1 MVLDNTRSRN
11 KTQGAALLE
20 PIEFENVDLNAV
32 DLNTVEFIPG
42 SVLKRLPEE
51 SPFSYD
57 IAIIGMGY
65 VGLPTSL
72 AFVES
77 GLRVLGV
84 ELSQL
89 RIDAI
94 TRGHVDLLASDQ
106 DRLTRAQQ
114 SGLLHVSSDSA
125 LISQAATVIVCV
137 PTPVDAYLVP
147 DLSLLRSACATVVQ
161 HAVAEQVLILTSTS
175 YVGSTRDLMMN
186 PLIERGFTPGTDI
199 FIAFSPER
207 INPGAAGYAHEDVP
221 RVVGG
226 ATPNC
231 TAAAATIV
239 GGYVNQI
246 HLVSSMETAEMT
258 KLVENIFRAVNI
270 ALANEFADVSALLDL
285 DVVEVIN
292 AAATKPY
299 GFMPFLPGPGV
310 GGHCIPCD
318 PHYLLWQLHKERRS
332 APLIEQTMSL
342 IAARPRRVVDR
353 VRELL
358 STHRRGLTGTRVL
371 VVGVAYKPDVED
383 VRESPAL
390 EVLSALQHEGAIV
403 AYYDPLCPHVRLHD
417 GSLLSSVSDPTEF
430 GSEVAVI
437 HTAHSGVDLGWLD
450 EVEFVLDT
458 SYTASAIAHAV
469 RL

>member
-1 MVLDNTRSRN
+1 MVMDNTRLRSPSLE
-11 KTQGAALLE
+11 AALLE
-20 PIEFENVDLNAV
+20 PVML
-32 DLNTVEFIPG
+32 TPS
-42 SVLKRLPEE
+42 SVVARRATMP
-51 SPFSYD
+51 SFGYD

-77 GLRVLGV
+77 GLRVLGI
-84 ELSQL
+84 ELSQQ
-89 RIDAI
+89 RIDTI
-94 TRGHVDLLASDQ
+94 SDGHVDLLPSDQ
-106 DRLTRAQQ
+106 QRLTKAQRT
-114 SGLLHVSSDSA
+114 GALHISTDSA
-125 LISQAATVIVCV
+125 MISRAAAVIVCV
-137 PTPVDAYLVP
+137 PTPVDEYLVP
-147 DLSLLRSACATVVQ
+147 DLGMLRDACATVVQ

-175 YVGSTRDLMMN
+175 YVGSTRDLMMD
-186 PLIERGFTPGTDI
+186 PLVARGFTPGTDI

-239 GGYVNQI
+239 GSYVNQV
-246 HLVSSMETAEMT
+246 HTVSSMETAEMT

-332 APLIEQTMSL
+332 APLIEQTMNQ
-342 IAARPRRVVDR
+342 IAARPRHVVDR

-358 STHRRGLTGTRVL
+358 SNNRRGLTGTRVL
-371 VVGVAYKPDVED
+371 VVGVAYKPNVED

-390 EVLSALQHEGAIV
+390 EVIGSLLHEGAIV

-417 GSLLSSVSDPTEF
+417 GSMLASVGDPTAF
-430 GSEVAVI
+430 GAEVAVI
-437 HTAHSGVDLGWLD
+437 HTAHSGVDLAWLHD
-450 EVEFVLDT
+450 VEIVLDT
-458 SYTASAIAHAV
+458 SYAASSITHAV

>member
-1 MVLDNTRSRN
+1 MLKPRSGPVKSNFR
-11 KTQGAALLE
+11 
-20 PIEFENVDLNAV
+20 
-32 DLNTVEFIPG
+32 
-42 SVLKRLPEE
+42 
-51 SPFSYD
+51 YD

-72 AFVES
+72 AFAET
-77 GLRVLGV
+77 GLRVLGI
-84 ELSQL
+84 ELSER
-89 RIDAI
+89 RIEAI
-94 TRGHVDLLASDQ
+94 TDGHVDLLASDQ
-106 DRLTRAQQ
+106 ERLSNARHN
-114 SGLLHVSSDSA
+114 GLLTLSGDPA
-125 LISQAATVIVCV
+125 LLAQAAAVIVCV

-147 DLSLLRSACATVVQ
+147 DLSLLRAACATVVE

-175 YVGSTRDLMMN
+175 YVGSTRDLMVN
-186 PLIERGFTPGTDI
+186 PLVERGFTPGTDI

-207 INPGAAGYAHEDVP
+207 INPGAAGFAHEDVP

-239 GGYVNQI
+239 GSYVTQI
-246 HLVSSMETAEMT
+246 HPVSSMEAAEMT

-342 IAARPRRVVDR
+342 IAARPRHVVDR

-358 STHRRGLTGTRVL
+358 SAKGRGLTGTRVI

-390 EVLSALQHEGAIV
+390 EVMSSLLHEGAIV

-417 GSLLSSVSDPTEF
+417 GSMLASIGDPSEF
-430 GSEVAVI
+430 GSDVAVI
-437 HTAHSGVDLGWLD
+437 HTAHTGVDLGWLD
-450 EVEFVLDT
+450 DVDLVLDT
-458 SYTASAIAHAV
+458 SYSASSISHAV